1 MSRGDAAVLLDI
13 AHAAQLIRKFI
24 AGSDLAAFATD
35 DLRQSA
41 VLHQLLVIGEAV
53 KRLSTE
59 FRSANPGIPWAK
71 MAGMRDRLI
80 HAYDTVDLE
89 AVWTT
94 ATTDIPD
101 LLKRLGPLLPSE
113 NP

>member
-13 AHAAQLIRKFI
+13 AHAAHLIQKFI
-24 AGSDLAAFATD
+24 AGSDPEAFATD
-35 DLRQSA
+35 ELRQSA

-59 FRSANPGIPWAK
+59 IRNANPEIPWGK

-89 AVWTT
+89 AVWAT
-94 ATTDIPD
+94 AATDTPD
-101 LLKRLGPLLPSE
+101 LLKRLGPLLPLE